1 MSYKTQAFLR
11 RARDDSGMAG
21 SCQQDREAI
30 QPIHGAQR
38 GRPDQESVWV
48 RCPPGAV
55 PEGLRPLFFG
65 GKSVSQFRRDM
76 KSTLRKLG
84 IKEKSPHS
92 CRHTFSR
99 LFESYGVREADVGHS
114 FGNDITNGVYGY
126 RTLEALRTTI
136 KKIKV
141 PGTSLGRGA
150 GILVVE
156 VRIPAFCFLQDCDTS
171 DSVVKSNYPE
181 NGR

>member
-1 MSYKTQAFLR
+1 
-11 RARDDSGMAG
+11 
-21 SCQQDREAI
+21 
-30 QPIHGAQR
+30 
-38 GRPDQESVWV
+38 
-48 RCPPGAV
+48 
-55 PEGLRPLFFG
+55 
-65 GKSVSQFRRDM
+65 M

-171 DSVVKSNYPE
+171 DSVVKFSRKVSQPE
-181 NGR
+181 EGKNHSSAKLAVILSDCTEIATGDAASLRYGI